1 MSSRRADKHKR
12 GIHRRFSFDSC
23 RFDIYTDTF
32 MQSPARAPGRK
43 VGLCKGKFNYEE
55 FFHLLGTFNSVMST
69 CIRVRSLG
77 TCTVMINV
85 DSNDDSF
92 SLLVLDNTTANTFLS
107 PRCHARLFDGGRF
120 GNPPIVQYISTVFL
134 PFFRQHDDN
143 HNKQFR

>member
-69 CIRVRSLG
+69 CQHAYEYDPRYLYG
-77 TCTVMINV
+77 TV
-85 DSNDDSF
+85 
-92 SLLVLDNTTANTFLS
+92 LV
-107 PRCHARLFDGGRF
+107 HK
-120 GNPPIVQYISTVFL
+120 YIM
-134 PFFRQHDDN
+134 H
-143 HNKQFR
+143 